1 MKNPIKDVTYW
12 GPYGSIGDFLGRPP
26 SVGNRGGN
34 FQNASRRLPR
44 ARYRFYG
51 KKETRNNRLGFRVV
65 RNR

>member
-1 MKNPIKDVTYW
+1 MINPIKDVTYW
-12 GPYGSIGDFLGRPP
+12 GPYNDFKTTDSL
-26 SVGNRGGN
+26 SAGNRGGN

-51 KKETRNNRLGFRVV
+51 KKETRKNRLGFRLV